1 MTTSITSVNTTTET
15 QTAALG
21 TTAEETE
28 ELSESTKRQ
37 LEALGITITDG
48 MTESEAQEKIE
59 EAKKEKGQAA
69 AAAPASET
77 EVTADIK
84 NLATAIGLSYDD
96 ATDPQEILTQIAE
109 ELEAQIDEA
118 AENPQELNN
127 LMKYYRELSSLD
139 AEYDDIQK
147 GQAKIYVALN
157 MISES
162 NKKALGLE

>member
-1 MTTSITSVNTTTET
+1 MTTSIKSVNTQET
-15 QTAALG
+15 QASALG

-28 ELSESTKRQ
+28 ELSESTKMQ
-37 LEALGITITDG
+37 LEALGITVTEG
-48 MTESEAQEKIE
+48 MTEAQAQEKIE
-59 EAKKEKGQAA
+59 QAKRQKAQQAGT
-69 AAAPASET
+69 PASET

-84 NLATAIGLSYDD
+84 NLASAIGISYEDT
-96 ATDPQEILTQIAE
+96 TDPQEILTRIAE

-127 LMKYYRELSSLD
+127 LMRYYRELTSLD

-147 GQAKIYVALN
+147 GQAKIYSALN

-162 NKKALGLE
+162 NKKAFGLE